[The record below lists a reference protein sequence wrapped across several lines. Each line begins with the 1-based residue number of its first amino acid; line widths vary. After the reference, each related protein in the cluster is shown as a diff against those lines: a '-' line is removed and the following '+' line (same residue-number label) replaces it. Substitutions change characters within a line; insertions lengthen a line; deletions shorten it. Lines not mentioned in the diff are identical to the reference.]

1 MRMLDKI
8 IGQLHHL
15 DINLDITRILESST
29 LSNSMNLKKSMDVY
43 SRVRQDCLGMLDIF
57 NTIISGVG
65 KSDLQFYNSLNGTSV
80 IVTSI
85 IDRMTD
91 GISVLSIQENVNKVE
106 LASQTDTAVSSLIRT
121 VCDPLYGLLKSKCM
135 SNLPNRLSSRI
146 YNLRIS
152 FLSTTPDP
160 LPDESFLTIDG
171 DRLIFN
177 SLAKTRIMMIMEE
190 MKGIASDKSIQ
201 FLCRPS

>member
-65 KSDLQFYNSLNGTSV
+65 KSDLQFYNSLNGTSI

-160 LPDESFLTIDG
+160 LPDESFLTVDG